1 RLSLEGHKVKW
12 WTKGEQAMRELA
24 SGSESFDLVVCDIR
38 LPDMNGEEVFRQAS
52 RDTAT
57 PFLFMSGYADIDQA
71 VRLMRSGA
79 VDFITKPF
87 DMTAF
92 LDRVSSSL
100 RSKRQDEP
108 NSSLGISRAMREAE

>member
-1 RLSLEGHKVKW
+1 
-12 WTKGEQAMRELA
+12 
-24 SGSESFDLVVCDIR
+24 
-38 LPDMNGEEVFRQAS
+38 
-52 RDTAT
+52 
-57 PFLFMSGYADIDQA
+57 MSGYADIDQA

-108 NSSLGISRAMREAE
+108 NSSLGISRAMREAEQMLRRYASHPSPFSFRERPALARKSAPGFCISYQSVRSPLSSP